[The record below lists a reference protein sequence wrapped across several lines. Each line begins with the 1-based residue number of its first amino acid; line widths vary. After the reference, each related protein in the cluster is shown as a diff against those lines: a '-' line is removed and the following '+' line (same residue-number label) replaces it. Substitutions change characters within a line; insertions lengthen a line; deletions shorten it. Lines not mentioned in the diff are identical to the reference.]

1 MRGRFGIPGPAHGLQ
16 IYLSSECKE
25 TLGESLN
32 SLSSKR
38 SSGYERSSYGVL
50 IICDHLQP
58 KKPPCS
64 PNHTSHMIDNNIAL

>member
-16 IYLSSECKE
+16 IYLSSECRE

-50 IICDHLQP
+50 IICDHIQP
-58 KKPPCS
+58 KKPPTTHQA
-64 PNHTSHMIDNNIAL
+64 PPHMIDNNIAL